1 MTYWKTLFGIKSVL
15 ILKKNSKT
23 EFNTELVNNKRFLT
37 TKIKSYGDEFTD
49 FYDK

>member
-1 MTYWKTLFGIKSVL
+1 ML

-23 EFNTELVNNKRFLT
+23 EFNTKLVYNKSFLT
-37 TKIKSYGDEFTD
+37 TKIKSDGDEFTD